1 MFCLISTL
9 LLSSLV
15 SAQIYG
21 GGGAGTTAAATTS
34 SAAAASV
41 PSAPADTSGHVN
53 IDVAFNNG
61 FVFHPAN
68 VTAPNGTLVTFYFPN
83 NGLTHSVTQS
93 SFAAPCTFLAANG
106 SAPSGFDSGLTA
118 GTQFSVNITDDTKPI
133 WFHCKQVDHCGM
145 GMVGSVNAP
154 STGNTFDSFQAAA
167 MKIGSNEAQE
177 TDNGAVTGGV
187 NGVATAAPATMSASA
202 SSSSGSGSS
211 SSALRLIASV
221 PLAMLGAVMV
231 VVIF

>member
-15 SAQIYG
+15 SAQLYG

-68 VTAPNGTLVTFYFPN
+68 VTAPNGTLVTFYFPK
-83 NGLTHSVTQS
+83 SVLNLFF
-93 SFAAPCTFLAANG
+93 FA
-106 SAPSGFDSGLTA
+106 
-118 GTQFSVNITDDTKPI
+118 
-133 WFHCKQVDHCGM
+133 
-145 GMVGSVNAP
+145 
-154 STGNTFDSFQAAA
+154 
-167 MKIGSNEAQE
+167 
-177 TDNGAVTGGV
+177 
-187 NGVATAAPATMSASA
+187 
-202 SSSSGSGSS
+202 
-211 SSALRLIASV
+211 
-221 PLAMLGAVMV
+221 V
-231 VVIF
+231 V